1 MRLLKGGGAHSH
13 SESSLSRKRLCVCV
27 CMCVSVCVCVTERER
42 AGNLKEFKGRR
53 RAFIGIHSVPVSQL
67 GLERSARRSLGG
79 EQEGDSNSLSE
90 QGLRSLA
97 FAPL

>member
-27 CMCVSVCVCVTERER
+27 CVCDRERER
-42 AGNLKEFKGRR
+42 ERERESGESEREFKGRR

>member
-1 MRLLKGGGAHSH
+1 M
-13 SESSLSRKRLCVCV
+13 
-27 CMCVSVCVCVTERER
+27 CVTERER